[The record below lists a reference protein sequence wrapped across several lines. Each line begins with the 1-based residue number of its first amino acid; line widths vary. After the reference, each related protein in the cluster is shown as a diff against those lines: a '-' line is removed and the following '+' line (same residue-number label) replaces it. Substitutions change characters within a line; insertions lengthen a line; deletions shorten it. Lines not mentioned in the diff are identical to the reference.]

1 MTIER
6 KLWGGVMHMGG
17 TEFSI
22 GSCIPIKYINQGKPL
37 GFSFHQKSLP
47 YWPNHFSLTIHSG
60 SHRLG
65 PWVIKIIPG
74 FAGFFN
80 DFCWKYEHTSYYI
93 SSSLTGILLLATYTL
108 ARRDPSSGLTEIL
121 FFFLYY
127 YYYYSFLFPSFWDFG
142 PSWSFL
148 TSWIGPS
155 FVKAHDLSLLF
166 MECAFLWNFGPQHP
180 LSTPIQH
187 DLGIFSFTVLI
198 FFKNL

>member
-1 MTIER
+1 
-6 KLWGGVMHMGG
+6 MHMGG

-22 GSCIPIKYINQGKPL
+22 GSCIPSKYINQGKPS
-37 GFSFHQKSLP
+37 GPSFHQKSLP
-47 YWPNHFSLTIHSG
+47 YRPNHFSLTIHSG
-60 SHRLG
+60 SHGLG
-65 PWVIKIIPG
+65 PWVIKIILG

-93 SSSLTGILLLATYTL
+93 SSNLTGILLLAAYTL

-121 FFFLYY
+121 FLFLY

-142 PSWSFL
+142 P
-148 TSWIGPS
+148 
-155 FVKAHDLSLLF
+155 
-166 MECAFLWNFGPQHP
+166 QHP
-180 LSTPIQH
+180 LSTLIQH